1 MVTQAESH
9 SETPSSGLLS
19 PLRRRVLEQL
29 ESPDSASGLA
39 KKLGIARQK
48 INYHLRELERT
59 GLVELVEERQRRGC
73 VERVVRVTGRAFA
86 VSSSFLQALGTT
98 PEQARD
104 NFSSAYLVHTAATTA
119 RDVALLREQAKQ
131 AQKRLATLALET
143 EINFE
148 SPSAFKEFTD
158 ELLNEVS
165 RIAAKYNRPDQ
176 KNARRFRVAIASHPV
191 IPREATQTT
200 ESTSQRKIGPDALSK
215 KSKESK

>member
-1 MVTQAESH
+1 MTVTGHTQAEQ
-9 SETPSSGLLS
+9 TPSALLS

-29 ESPDSASGLA
+29 EQPDSASGLA
-39 KKLGIARQK
+39 RKLGIPRQK

-73 VERVVRVTGRAFA
+73 VERVVRVTSRAFV
-86 VSSSFLQALGTT
+86 VSPGFLQALGAT
-98 PEQARD
+98 PEEAAD

-148 SPSAFKEFTD
+148 SPSAFKQFTE

-165 RIAAKYNRPDQ
+165 RIAAKYNRADQ

-191 IPREATQTT
+191 IPKAAQTSESTLQHKT
-200 ESTSQRKIGPDALSK
+200 ESVALSK
-215 KSKESK
+215 KPKETK